1 MKKNLFVLKFIA
13 AFTSIVLLFASVPG
27 QVFAIDLVV
36 GQEQE
41 NTVEN
46 DGEGEVFIVGEDQ
59 SKRGQF
65 ARTGPICP

>member
-59 SKRGQF
+59 SKRG
-65 ARTGPICP
+65 

>member
-13 AFTSIVLLFASVPG
+13 ALTSIVLLFASVPG

-36 GQEQE
+36 GQEQK
-41 NTVEN
+41 NTDEN

-59 SKRGQF
+59 SKRR
-65 ARTGPICP
+65 AV